1 MFRRSL
7 VLASFL
13 AECLLVGAF
22 SGRYSCTSFARQST
36 SPLRLDLVQIPGDDK
51 PWLNTGLL
59 VSSFS
64 DGIKPSEQAQDFLM
78 RGLVNALWMERQK
91 KAEKDVEESAI
102 QSPCCGPDV
111 SALDNMDDA
120 DAGLSNLEEQ
130 PGSWEALM
138 ESVGDE
144 ESLELRFLYIPTAM
158 YALRKGSNNTPGK
171 QRQKA
176 RADGKSRRNEI
187 VKVIEDKL
195 GENASVLAA
204 TLDFD
209 DGSIKHPEGSDDLS
223 RFPVVSCIQYYYQAC
238 LLALHD
244 FCNVAL
250 KSKIYSL
257 TNPICIALPCF

>member
-1 MFRRSL
+1 MWQRKSNDSAQVFTPTFSHMSRRSL
-7 VLASFL
+7 AWTQLAVLASFL

-22 SGRYSCTSFARQST
+22 SGRCRSTSFTRRST
-36 SPLRLDLVQIPGDDK
+36 SRLRLGLLQIPGEDK
-51 PWLNTGLL
+51 PWLNAGML

-78 RGLVNALWMERQK
+78 RGLVKALWMERQK
-91 KAEKDVEESAI
+91 NAEKDVEESVI

-111 SALDNMDDA
+111 SALDTMDDV

-130 PGSWEALM
+130 RGSWEALM
-138 ESVGDE
+138 ESVGEE
-144 ESLELRFLYIPTAM
+144 ESLELRFLYIPTAS
-158 YALRKGSNNTPGK
+158 YALRKDSNNTPGK
-171 QRQKA
+171 QRQRA

-223 RFPVVSCIQYYYQAC
+223 RFPVVSHMTFAC
-238 LLALHD
+238 HPE
-244 FCNVAL
+244 
-250 KSKIYSL
+250 I
-257 TNPICIALPCF
+257 